1 MIRRLSV
8 AALVVFVISARADA
22 PLDAVKGR
30 MQSFI
35 DSGEIAGA
43 VTVIGRA
50 GGVLSYEAVG
60 FQDLESRTPMAKE
73 SLFRIASM
81 TKPIT
86 SLAIMMLVEQHKVQL
101 DDPVAK
107 YLPEFLG
114 QQMVAEKTNSSV
126 TLKKPYR
133 PVTVRDL
140 LTHTSGLAREFPPGL
155 ADLYT
160 KRNHTLAEGVLVFSQ
175 RPLEFEPGSRW
186 VYCNPGI
193 DTLGRIVEVVS
204 AQPFEEFLHK
214 RIFEPLGMK
223 DTTFY
228 PTAEQLSRLATTYD
242 RKDGKL
248 VANPFGFIGSPV
260 GAKYCVPSAGLFST
274 GADLAKLYRML
285 LNKGTL
291 DGVRILDASCV
302 AEMTRLQTGD
312 LECGFVPGMGFG
324 LGCGV
329 VKEPQGVTER
339 LSKGSFGHGGA
350 FGTQG
355 WMDPNKDF
363 FAVLLI
369 QRLGLPNADASPM
382 RRELQ
387 ALAADAIGK

>member
-1 MIRRLSV
+1 MIRRLSI
-8 AALVVFVISARADA
+8 ATLVVFVISARADA

-355 WMDPNKDF
+355 WLDPNKDF

>member
-1 MIRRLSV
+1 
-8 AALVVFVISARADA
+8 
-22 PLDAVKGR
+22 

-50 GGVLSYEAVG
+50 GGVLRYEAVG
-60 FQDLESRTPMAKE
+60 FQDLESRKPMAKD

-86 SLAIMMLVEQHKVQL
+86 ALAIMMLVEQHKITL

-114 QQMVAEKTNSSV
+114 QQMVAEKTESSV
-126 TLKKPYR
+126 TLKKPKR

-204 AQPFEEFLHK
+204 GQPFEEFLQK
-214 RIFEPLGMK
+214 RIFDPLGMK

-228 PTAEQLSRLATTYD
+228 PSAEQLGRLATTYD

-355 WMDPNKDF
+355 WLDPNKDF

>member
-1 MIRRLSV
+1 
-8 AALVVFVISARADA
+8 
-22 PLDAVKGR
+22 
-30 MQSFI
+30 
-35 DSGEIAGA
+35 
-43 VTVIGRA
+43 
-50 GGVLSYEAVG
+50 
-60 FQDLESRTPMAKE
+60 
-73 SLFRIASM
+73 
-81 TKPIT
+81 
-86 SLAIMMLVEQHKVQL
+86 MMLVEQHRVQL

-114 QQMVAEKTNSSV
+114 QRMVAEKTESSV
-126 TLKKPYR
+126 TLKKPKR
-133 PVTVRDL
+133 PVTVREL

-175 RPLEFEPGSRW
+175 QPLEFEPGSRW
-186 VYCNPGI
+186 TYCNPGI

-204 AQPFEEFLHK
+204 GQPFEEFLHK

-302 AEMTRLQTGD
+302 TEMTRLQTGD

-387 ALAADAIGK
+387 ALAANAIGK

>member
-302 AEMTRLQTGD
+302 AEMTRLQTGE

-355 WMDPNKDF
+355 WLDPNKDF